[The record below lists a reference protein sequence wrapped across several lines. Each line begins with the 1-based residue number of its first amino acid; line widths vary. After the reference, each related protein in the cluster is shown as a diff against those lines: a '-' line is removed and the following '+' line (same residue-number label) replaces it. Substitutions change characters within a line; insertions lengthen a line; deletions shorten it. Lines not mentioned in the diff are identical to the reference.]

1 MEKNALERWQNSP
14 YDFGLAEGLRNTKV
28 TVVPTSSPG
37 APSVG
42 ATMKQ
47 RQVNSSAPKEHS
59 YSQDSQEAGDLVL
72 VVEETVLDN
81 ALPGNEQPEISVG
94 ADSSLFT

>member
-14 YDFGLAEGLRNTKV
+14 YDFGLAEGLQNTKV
-28 TVVPTSSPG
+28 AVAPASSPG

-42 ATMKQ
+42 APMKQ
-47 RQVNSSAPKEHS
+47 RQVDSSAPKEHS
-59 YSQDSQEAGDLVL
+59 YSQDSQEVGDLVL
-72 VVEETVLDN
+72 VVKETALDD
-81 ALPGNEQPEISVG
+81 ASPGNEQQEISVG